1 MSNKKSITNIK
12 NSINR
17 ILQNRQSI
25 NNKNKFDKYL
35 IQIITGK
42 NSNNVKKY
50 FNGNRLTEEVYQSL
64 NGLSNENINTVY
76 SDLLELNRRIKKEA
90 NTELTNEQE
99 KLYANMVAEQNMV
112 EFDEFGNPIVQNE
125 LLIDEFGN
133 PIVQNELLIN
143 EFNSLGGSSK
153 SIKKTKKPVSKKPVV
168 KKPSSKKPLTKKSI
182 AKKPLTKKPVTK
194 KPASKK

>member
-1 MSNKKSITNIK
+1 MSNMSNKKSITNIK

-125 LLIDEFGN
+125 LLI
-133 PIVQNELLIN
+133 N